1 MAVTYTG
8 VPRLEGRSVLQG
20 GEQMVSPHC
29 GPTRT
34 SPTTPPGS
42 RPHWVDGHQQPTIGS
57 GLPCMGGGPPK
68 DPAPNSAGQISEGW
82 RGWWRSSGDTLKE
95 TASFPAQ
102 PQAAEGSQPGGW
114 GLGEALLQQEPIRVH
129 GQRVEPLTVTWQG
142 LLPDSPLAFSACSS
156 ASFSFS
162 LSQRVSGQSFSRSF
176 SRTSEREPG
185 QPPALAAHRGLRGFS
200 LSSLLWMEPRL
211 SDVGRY
217 WAGPASRPS
226 PRCIQRRSGVLIL
239 TFY

>member
-1 MAVTYTG
+1 MVVTYTG

-68 DPAPNSAGQISEGW
+68 DPAPNSTEQISEGW

-162 LSQRVSGQSFSRSF
+162 LSRRALGRGFSSSFSW
-176 SRTSEREPG
+176 TSEREPG
-185 QPPALAAHRGLRGFS
+185 RPLALTAYLWPQAASLRAASCGRNRDPLLLQVLHRRGLLPLLSVCLTS
-200 LSSLLWMEPRL
+200 LWSVNFIFL
-211 SDVGRY
+211 
-217 WAGPASRPS
+217 
-226 PRCIQRRSGVLIL
+226 
-239 TFY
+239 